1 MALSGQDAHT
11 VVVGSGPGGAT
22 LARQLSRAGKRVTLL
37 ERGRDYRSSRLYGT
51 YLGAMAYTDRRSF
64 LFTRE
69 GLNVI
74 RPLMAGGATSM
85 YCGCAAR
92 PPAWLASRYRVDVER
107 HVDETIAELGIAPLP
122 AEHRGAASTRIA
134 EAAGALGQ
142 AWEPVPKLVDPARGR
157 PFRCGAR
164 CMLGCR
170 CGAKWS
176 AAECVDEAVAA
187 GCRFRPQTH
196 VHELIVEDGAVA
208 GVRAGSPGGPI
219 EVRART
225 VVLSAGGIG
234 TPLLLRRAGL
244 AGAAEGLGMDTTVV
258 VYGAARAGG
267 NGDDPPMT
275 YAWADED
282 AGVMLST
289 LVDPWFSYPLI
300 AARSGWRYPLTWR
313 RWGDLLGVMVKL
325 KDDLSGRLGSER
337 EIEKPLT
344 AGDRERL
351 EHGTSIARRI
361 LGEAGAES
369 GSIYVSPLRGTHPCA
384 TARIGDLLD
393 TDLQTEIPGLY
404 VCDASAFPEPLGR
417 PTVLTIIGLAKRL
430 AAHLAPP

>member
-1 MALSGQDAHT
+1 
-11 VVVGSGPGGAT
+11 
-22 LARQLSRAGKRVTLL
+22 
-37 ERGRDYRSSRLYGT
+37 
-51 YLGAMAYTDRRSF
+51 
-64 LFTRE
+64 
-69 GLNVI
+69 
-74 RPLMAGGATSM
+74 
-85 YCGCAAR
+85 
-92 PPAWLASRYRVDVER
+92 
-107 HVDETIAELGIAPLP
+107 
-122 AEHRGAASTRIA
+122 
-134 EAAGALGQ
+134 
-142 AWEPVPKLVDPARGR
+142 
-157 PFRCGAR
+157 
-164 CMLGCR
+164 MLGCR

-176 AAECVDEAVAA
+176 AAEWVDEAVAA

-325 KDDLSGRLGSER
+325 KDDLSGRLGS
-337 EIEKPLT
+337 
-344 AGDRERL
+344 
-351 EHGTSIARRI
+351 ARRI